1 MLRNFLVLIV
11 LIVLELLI
19 FPRYNFRDS
28 YKILSRTT
36 IHFLGIVNSV
46 YQSRETLKIYSKFL
60 PIIIIT
66 LNFFLSKFFI
76 MNFYDSNTK
85 YFESKHS
92 IIILFLTIIPFV
104 LLMNR
109 QQIEEFQTGGYYNI
123 NGSIHLI
130 LSHIIKINGLFYFYK
145 HFHLKYGNIIDYNFN
160 WQLIIHFVVDFLVI
174 DFSYIINNLICLFLT
189 PPEKRTSKIIWNI
202 FRKFL
207 LMILAN
213 VAFYSIYSFHMA
225 RAWFEFTNKNFKSP
239 HNLIL
244 YNMLPLDLDQRFRV
258 FLYIFYCIF

>member
-1 MLRNFLVLIV
+1 MLRNLFVLVI

-36 IHFLGIVNSV
+36 IHFLGIVKSV
-46 YQSRETLKIYSKFL
+46 YETRETLKNYSRFL

-104 LLMNR
+104 FLTNR
-109 QQIEEFQTGGYYNI
+109 QQIEEFQTGGYNNF
-123 NGSIHLI
+123 NGNIHLI
-130 LSHIIKINGLFYFYK
+130 LSQIIKINGLFYFYK

-160 WQLIIHFVVDFLVI
+160 RQLIIHFIVDFLVN
-174 DFSYIINNLICLFLT
+174 DFSYIMNNLICFFLT
-189 PPEKRTSKIIWNI
+189 PPEKRTNKNIWNI

-213 VAFYSIYSFHMA
+213 VAFYSIYSFQMA
-225 RAWFEFTNKNFKSP
+225 RAWFEFTNKYIESP
-239 HNLIL
+239 HNLII
-244 YNMLPLDLDQRFRV
+244 YNMLPLDLDQRFRL
-258 FLYIFYCIF
+258 FLYIFNCIF